1 MKSDM
6 INIQVE
12 SWEDDVEIVLSGSL
26 GFAQYSAVKEKLA
39 MLLDGPGCFFYLN
52 LNQVHFTSDRYLD
65 LFLEL
70 LNGVKARKAALILIF
85 DSEELYSYFSRYKNI
100 FEIYENREAYKK
112 SGTKKQLMQIGVH
125 YGLRSGI
132 TVSPGVAVAF
142 FALLLGWIV
151 TLFLIMSDQGREIAD
166 KQAQIIALQNQKAR
180 YIQEIDK
187 LEASIGPLRK
197 LGVVQDTTMLSS
209 FGLIGSWVEY
219 LEYLENTRRE
229 R

>member
-1 MKSDM
+1 
-6 INIQVE
+6 
-12 SWEDDVEIVLSGSL
+12 
-26 GFAQYSAVKEKLA
+26 

-187 LEASIGPLRK
+187 LESSIGPLRK

>member
-12 SWEDDVEIVLSGSL
+12 SREDDVEIILSGSL

-39 MLLDGPGCFFYLN
+39 MLLDGPGCFFFIN
-52 LNQVHFTSDRYLD
+52 LQQVHFTSDRYLD

-70 LNGVKARKAALILIF
+70 LNGTKARKAALILIF
-85 DSEELYSYFSRYKNI
+85 DSVELYDYFSKFQNI

-112 SGTKKQLMQIGVH
+112 SSAKKQLLQIGLH

-142 FALLLGWIV
+142 FALLLGWFV
-151 TLFLIMSDQGREIAD
+151 TLFMIVSAQGSEISD
-166 KQAQIIALQNQKAR
+166 KQAQIIALRNQKER
-180 YIQEIDK
+180 YIREIDK
-187 LEASIGPLRK
+187 LESSIGPLRK
-197 LGVVQDTTMLSS
+197 LGVVQDTTMLQS
-209 FGLIGSWVEY
+209 FGLIQDWVGY

-229 R
+229 K

>member
-1 MKSDM
+1 M

>member
-12 SWEDDVEIVLSGSL
+12 SREDDVEIVLSGSL

-187 LEASIGPLRK
+187 LESSIGPLRK

>member
-12 SWEDDVEIVLSGSL
+12 SREDDVEIILSGSL

-39 MLLDGPGCFFYLN
+39 MLLDGPGCFFFIN
-52 LNQVHFTSDRYLD
+52 LQQVHFTSDRYLD

-70 LNGVKARKAALILIF
+70 LNGTKARKAALILIF
-85 DSEELYSYFSRYKNI
+85 DSAELYDYFSKFQNI

-112 SGTKKQLMQIGVH
+112 SSAKKLLLQIGLH

-142 FALLLGWIV
+142 FALLLGWFI
-151 TLFLIMSDQGREIAD
+151 TLFMIVSAQGSEISD
-166 KQAQIIALQNQKAR
+166 KQAQIIALRNQKER
-180 YIQEIDK
+180 YIREIDK
-187 LEASIGPLRK
+187 LESSIGPLRK
-197 LGVVQDTTMLSS
+197 LGVVQDTTMLQS
-209 FGLIGSWVEY
+209 FGLIQDWVGY

-229 R
+229 K

>member
-1 MKSDM
+1 MISDM

-12 SWEDDVEIVLSGSL
+12 SRDDDVEIVLSGSL
-26 GFAQYSAVKEKLA
+26 GLAQYSAVKEKLA

-70 LNGVKARKAALILIF
+70 LNGAKARKAAFILIF
-85 DSEELYSYFSRYKNI
+85 DSEELYSYFSRYSNI
-100 FEIYENREAYKK
+100 FEIYENREAYRK
-112 SGTKKQLMQIGVH
+112 SGTRKQLFQIGMH
-125 YGLRSGI
+125 YGIRSGI
-132 TVSPGVAVAF
+132 TVSPGVMVSF
-142 FALLLGWIV
+142 LLLLLGSIISFFIV
-151 TLFLIMSDQGREIAD
+151 LSNQGAELSD
-166 KQAQIIALQNQKAR
+166 KQAQIIALQNQKSR

-187 LEASIGPLRK
+187 LEASLGPLRK

-209 FGLIGSWVEY
+209 FGQIGSWVEY